1 MEEIEPIE
9 AQASQVEEEGAV
21 GNTALP
27 LRSTHVEKKCHI
39 RGNTLTDTM
48 GKGLILNGG
57 NTLLDN
63 PRYDGVTNLGH
74 GRVVGNTATLSSDT
88 EQGKV
93 VENTATVPNGTGYGG
108 IMGNTVVPPITM
120 GSMEERSERLE
131 IVILI
136 IINNHTGDKP
146 LENFRNY

>member
-1 MEEIEPIE
+1 M
-9 AQASQVEEEGAV
+9 
-21 GNTALP
+21 
-27 LRSTHVEKKCHI
+27 
-39 RGNTLTDTM
+39 
-48 GKGLILNGG
+48 
-57 NTLLDN
+57 DN
-63 PRYDGVTNLGH
+63 PRYGGVTNLEH

-108 IMGNTVVPPITM
+108 IMGNTVVPPTTM